1 MQQLEIKKFGPIEN
15 LNLAINDYLIFIGP
29 QAVGKSTVSKAIF
42 FFKSLRDDLLKYI
55 LESVEKG
62 ELFKPIGT
70 YAKFIRKKFLEFWG
84 PTFHPDDIY
93 ICYHYEESFW
103 VSITLEKN
111 GKYVSPTFS
120 DNFKK
125 RLEDIFHKADDFIKL
140 KNRRNRSFL
149 SSKDMLETEAEKRSF
164 FSEVQEMSN
173 QLFNE
178 NKDLMFIPAGRSLL
192 ATLSDQLQYI
202 HPYKLDYLMRS
213 FVDRINST
221 KSIFNKGLDD
231 IVEERKKFTHEVI
244 QFEKVNYAKKL
255 IEKILKGAYHFDR
268 EGEKIYFDRDR
279 YVKLNYSSSGQQESI
294 WILLIVFLLILENRD
309 VFIVIEEPEAH
320 LYPEAQKELVD
331 LIFLLGNMKKNQV
344 VITTHSPYILASLNN
359 LIYANNI
366 GKQHKEKVAQK
377 IHPLLWVDSDKV
389 GAYFID
395 KHIFRDILDK
405 EIQSIETEAIDSAS
419 RIINNDYDYLFNLE

>member
-1 MQQLEIKKFGPIEN
+1 MQHLEIKKFGPVEN

-29 QAVGKSTVSKAIF
+29 QAVGKSTVSKAIY
-42 FFKSLRDDLLKYI
+42 FFKSLRDDLLRYL

-62 ELFKPIGT
+62 DLFKPVGT
-70 YAKFIRKKFLEFWG
+70 YAKLIRKKFLEFWG
-84 PTFHPDDIY
+84 PTFHLDDIY

-103 VSITLEKN
+103 IRITLEEN

-120 DNFKK
+120 DHFKK
-125 RLEDIFHKADDFIKL
+125 GLGNIFYKANSFIKQ
-140 KNRRNRSFL
+140 KNRKNRSFL
-149 SSKDMLETEAEKRSF
+149 SLKDRLVTEAEKSSF
-164 FSEVQEMSN
+164 FSELREMSN

-178 NKDLMFIPAGRSLL
+178 NKELIFIPAGRSLL
-192 ATLSDQLQYI
+192 ATLSDQLQSV
-202 HPYKLDYLMRS
+202 HPCQLDSLMRS
-213 FVDRINST
+213 FIDRIHST

-231 IVEERKKFTHEVI
+231 IVEERKKLTHEVI

-255 IEKILKGAYHFDR
+255 IEKILKGMYQFDR

-309 VFIVIEEPEAH
+309 VFMVIEEPEAH
-320 LYPEAQKELVD
+320 LYPEAQKEIVA

-344 VITTHSPYILASLNN
+344 VITTHSTYILASLNN
-359 LIYANNI
+359 LIYANHI
-366 GKQHKEKVAQK
+366 GKHHKEKVAEK

-419 RIINNDYDYLFNLE
+419 RIINRDYDYLFNLE

>member
-29 QAVGKSTVSKAIF
+29 QAVGKSTLSKAIY
-42 FFKSLRDDLLKYI
+42 FFKSLRDDLLRY
-55 LESVEKG
+55 LFESIEKG
-62 ELFKPIGT
+62 ELFKPVGT
-70 YAKFIRKKFLEFWG
+70 YAKIIRKKFPEFWG
-84 PTFHPDDIY
+84 PTFHLDNIY

-103 VSITLEKN
+103 IEITLEES

-125 RLEDIFHKADDFIKL
+125 GLGDIFHKANTFIKL
-140 KNRRNRSFL
+140 KNIKNRSFL
-149 SSKDMLETEAEKRSF
+149 SLKDMLVTEAEKSSF
-164 FSEVQEMSN
+164 FSKLREMSN

-178 NKDLMFIPAGRSLL
+178 NKELIFIPAGRSLL
-192 ATLSDQLQYI
+192 ATLSDQLQSVHHYQ
-202 HPYKLDYLMRS
+202 LDYLMRS
-213 FVDRINST
+213 FIDRIHST
-221 KSIFNKGLDD
+221 KPIFNKGLDD
-231 IVEERKKFTHEVI
+231 IVEEREKFTHEVI

-255 IEKILKGAYHFDR
+255 IEKILKGAYQFDR

-309 VFIVIEEPEAH
+309 VFMVIEEPEAH
-320 LYPEAQKELVD
+320 LYPEAQKEIVD
-331 LIFLLGNMKKNQV
+331 LIFLLGNIKKNQV

-359 LIYANNI
+359 LIYANHI
-366 GKQHKEKVAQK
+366 GKQYKEKAAQK

-419 RIINNDYDYLFNLE
+419 RIINNDYDYLSDLE